1 MPKRLAIAVTVL
13 LLALVAWALLVESN
27 SFSIVINGREVTG
40 PLEGEIGVAG
50 LVTALIAGF
59 CVAIIL
65 LFVFAGI
72 GVIILGCLVFGG
84 LILALTAFPFL
95 LPLLI
100 PLAILWLFVAISRR
114 ANSSP

>member
-1 MPKRLAIAVTVL
+1 MPRRLAIAGTVI

-40 PLEGEIGVAG
+40 PLKGGIGVAG
-50 LVTALIAGF
+50 LVAALVAGF

-65 LFVFAGI
+65 LFVFAGM
-72 GVIILGCLVFGG
+72 GVIVLGCLVFGS

-100 PLAILWLFVAISRR
+100 PLAVLWLFIAITRNAS
-114 ANSSP
+114 SSP